1 MKLLHEAPLA
11 CWRCTVTRRS
21 KVALKSSTH
30 FTLDFPAE
38 AKPPSCSLTC
48 GRVTLQFN
56 FLSVFVTYQSHA
68 FCRQRFNYDF
78 TLLNNVRIA
87 ELQFSSRSLYINV
100 CKYNQKPSIRV
111 LRRNPSSKAIVTCL
125 FFLYEHIG
133 SSYLYTICVCSFS
146 CLYCIPR

>member
-11 CWRCTVTRRS
+11 CWRCTVTLRS

-30 FTLDFPAE
+30 FTLNFPAE

-48 GRVTLQFN
+48 GRVTLQFI

-111 LRRNPSSKAIVTCL
+111 LRQNPSSKSHCDLSVLFIWTYWFFLFMYHMCL
-125 FFLYEHIG
+125 FFFVSVLY
-133 SSYLYTICVCSFS
+133 S
-146 CLYCIPR
+146 

>member
-11 CWRCTVTRRS
+11 CWRCTVTLRS

-30 FTLDFPAE
+30 FTLDFSAE
-38 AKPPSCSLTC
+38 AKLPSCSLMC
-48 GRVTLQFN
+48 GRVTLQFI
-56 FLSVFVTYQSHA
+56 FLSVFVTYQSYA
-68 FCRQRFNYDF
+68 FCRQRFNYGF

-87 ELQFSSRSLYINV
+87 ELQFSSWSLYINV

-111 LRRNPSSKAIVTCL
+111 LQQNPSSKAIVTCL

-133 SSYLYTICVCSFS
+133 SSYLYAICVCSFS
-146 CLYCIPR
+146 CLYCIPS